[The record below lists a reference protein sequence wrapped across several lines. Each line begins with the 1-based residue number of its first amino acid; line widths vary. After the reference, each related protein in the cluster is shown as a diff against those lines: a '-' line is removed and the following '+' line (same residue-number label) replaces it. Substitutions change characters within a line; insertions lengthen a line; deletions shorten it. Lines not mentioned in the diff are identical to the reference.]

1 MSNKVSVELS
11 MNTTGYQEGINSAI
25 DSTKKYETETRKVA
39 DAQVNLM
46 KEFKA
51 SRRAA
56 QNLAAG
62 FVQLDD
68 SVKNSA
74 FGRDMANQLNEASEK
89 AAYFINLQGD
99 IRDGLNTLA
108 SETAALD
115 LLTTGIS
122 AIGGVASA
130 SAGAIALFTG
140 NEEDAQRAVVLFT
153 TAQSLLNTVVS
164 TYNGIKTIQNALL
177 VKGIT
182 GTTGST
188 AATNANTVATKAG
201 AAAQALFNKIAMAN
215 PYVLLATAIIGV
227 TAAIATFVA
236 FSGESKEAQEED
248 NKAKERAKEINDA
261 YYDTYNNNLSETLG
275 NYTKLQVEW
284 NNLKSASEKNKWIKD
299 NADAFHNLG
308 YEITDTGSAEKFFVD
323 NEAKVIA
330 SFVARAEAA
339 AIAAKQVEIFNQALR
354 DIPKPGDIK
363 SAEWFLNQGL
373 SIDGREDK
381 NKGIGRFEYKY
392 EVTEEDSKKVTQK
405 RLAEARKSSKQ
416 LGKLQ
421 VDAEKRANKRAAE
434 VGVKTYTQTRE
445 KLLKPKHGSSNTDEI
460 LNKNSLA
467 YAEKELKD
475 LQQQLNEIDITDL
488 KAVKHLQEE
497 IERAKKE
504 VSKRKI
510 ALGLEVET
518 KIVKGSSGW
527 WDKQIK
533 DLEEAQKKLAEG
545 SQEWFNIDDKIKELE
560 DTRKLLTEGVTIE
573 GNTKIGRALRGDFEH
588 SMQGYSDAI
597 SALQDKLQNIDWS
610 TPEGAKQFDE
620 YVTKIQQFK
629 EELSNLTEL
638 WETAMM
644 TPAEKAKK
652 NLEDT
657 VNSINRIGNAVNAT
671 GELFN
676 ALGEA
681 TDSKE
686 LKIAG
691 IVAQAVATV
700 ALSFAEALR
709 TAKHWT
715 EWLAFGVT
723 GLTTMVSMISSIKQ
737 ATAGSYAEGGIVGG
751 HSYTGDKLLA
761 RVNSGE
767 MVLNNR
773 QQRNLFNLLD
783 TGLMPQRGVTN
794 IQVTGVVRGT
804 DLLLVQKNTNK
815 VRAKA
820 GSKIYF

>member
-11 MNTTGYQEGINSAI
+11 MNTTGYQEGINNAI

-39 DAQVNLM
+39 AAQVNLM

-51 SRRAA
+51 SRREA
-56 QNLAAG
+56 QNLVAG

-68 SVKNSA
+68 AVKNSA

-182 GTTGST
+182 GTSAST

-236 FSGESKEAQEED
+236 FSGKSKDAQEEE
-248 NKAKERAKEINDA
+248 NKAKERAKEVNDA
-261 YYDTYNNNLSETLG
+261 YYDTYNNNLSATLG

-284 NNLKSASEKNKWIKD
+284 NNLKSESEKNQWIKD
-299 NADAFHNLG
+299 NAEAFHNLG

-323 NEAKVIA
+323 NEAQVIA

-363 SAEWFLNQGL
+363 SAEWFLKQGL
-373 SIDGREDK
+373 STDGRRDK
-381 NKGIGRFEYKY
+381 NKGPLRFEYKY
-392 EVTEEDSKKVTQK
+392 EVTEEDSKKITQK
-405 RLAEARKSSKQ
+405 RLAEARNSSKQ

-421 VDAEKRANKRAAE
+421 LKAEKEANKRAAE
-434 VGVKTYTQTRE
+434 VGVKTYTQTRD
-445 KLLKPKHGSSNTDEI
+445 KLLKPKHGSSHEEI

-467 YAEKELKD
+467 YAENELKD
-475 LQQQLNEIDITDL
+475 FQDQLNKIDITDL

-510 ALGLEVET
+510 ALGLEAEV
-518 KIVKGSSGW
+518 KIVKGSSSW

-533 DLEEAQKKLAEG
+533 DLEEAQKKLVEG
-545 SQEWFNIDDKIKELE
+545 SQEWFDIDDKIKKLE
-560 DTRKLLTEGVTIE
+560 DTRKLLTEGVTID
-573 GNTKIGRALRGDFEH
+573 GNADIERAVHGDFEH
-588 SMQGYSDAI
+588 SIQGYSDAI
-597 SALQDKLQNIDWS
+597 SALQDKLQSIDWS
-610 TPEGAKQFDE
+610 TPEGTKQFDE

-629 EELSNLTEL
+629 EELSKLTEV

-644 TPAEKAKK
+644 TPTEKAKK
-652 NLEDT
+652 NLEET
-657 VNSINRIGNAVNAT
+657 VTSINRVGNAINAT
-671 GELFN
+671 GELFS

-700 ALSFAEALR
+700 ALSYAEALR
-709 TAKHWT
+709 SAKHWT
-715 EWLAFGVT
+715 EWLAFGIT

-737 ATAGSYAEGGIVGG
+737 ATAGSYAEGGIIGG
-751 HSYTGDKLLA
+751 SSYSGDRLIA

-767 MVLNNR
+767 MVLNTR

-783 TGLMPQRGVTN
+783 TGLMPQKGVTN
-794 IQVTGVVRGT
+794 VQVTGVVRGT

>member
-11 MNTTGYQEGINSAI
+11 MNTTGYQEGINNAI

-39 DAQVNLM
+39 AAQVNLM

-51 SRRAA
+51 SRREA
-56 QNLAAG
+56 QNLVAG

-68 SVKNSA
+68 AVKNSA
-74 FGRDMANQLNEASEK
+74 FGREMANQLNEASEK

-177 VKGIT
+177 VKGVT
-182 GTTGST
+182 GTSAST

-227 TAAIATFVA
+227 TAAIAAFVA
-236 FSGESKEAQEED
+236 FSGKSKDAQEEE

-261 YYDTYNNNLSETLG
+261 YYDSYNTNLSDTLG
-275 NYTKLQVEW
+275 NYTKLQTEW
-284 NNLKSASEKNKWIKD
+284 KNLKSESEKNKWIKD
-299 NADAFHNLG
+299 NAEEFHNLG
-308 YEITDTGSAEKFFVD
+308 YEVNNTVDAENLFVG
-323 NEAKVIA
+323 NEDKVIT
-330 SFVARAEAA
+330 SLVARAKAA
-339 AIAAKQVEIFNQALR
+339 AYAAEQQEVFNQALR
-354 DIPKPGDIK
+354 DLPKAGDIK
-363 SAEWFLNQGL
+363 PASWFLNQGL
-373 SIDGREDK
+373 PIKDRQNK
-381 NKGIGRFEYKY
+381 NKNPFRFQDQY
-392 EVTEEDSKKVTQK
+392 EVTKEDEETTRKKK
-405 RLAEARKSSKQ
+405 IGEATETAKQ

-421 VDAEKRANKRAAE
+421 LKAEKESNKNAAK
-434 VGVKTYTQTRE
+434 VGVKVYKQTRN
-445 KLLKPKHGSSNTDEI
+445 KLLKPKHDSQNTEEI

-467 YAEKELKD
+467 YAEKELKA

-497 IERAKKE
+497 IEKAKKE

-533 DLEEAQKKLAEG
+533 DLEEEQKKLAEG
-545 SQEWFNIDDKIKELE
+545 SPEWFNIDDKIKELE
-560 DTRKLLTEGVTIE
+560 DTRKLLTEGVTID
-573 GNTKIGRALRGDFEH
+573 GNAKIESSLRGDFEH

-610 TPEGAKQFDE
+610 TPEGAKQFE
-620 YVTKIQQFK
+620 QYVEKIQQFK
-629 EELSNLTEL
+629 EALSKLSEA

-644 TPAEKAKK
+644 TPTEKANKK
-652 NLEDT
+652 LEET
-657 VNSINRIGNAVNAT
+657 VTSINKVGNAVNAT

-700 ALSFAEALR
+700 ALSYAEALKSTR
-709 TAKHWT
+709 TWVD
-715 EWLAFGVT
+715 WLAFGIT

-751 HSYTGDKLLA
+751 SSYSGDRLLA
-761 RVNSGE
+761 RVNSSE
-767 MVLNNR
+767 MILNSR

-783 TGLMPQRGVTN
+783 TGLMPQKGVTN
-794 IQVTGVVRGT
+794 VQVTGVVRGT

>member
-11 MNTTGYQEGINSAI
+11 MNTTGYQEGINNAI

-39 DAQVNLM
+39 AAQVNLM

-51 SRRAA
+51 SRREA
-56 QNLAAG
+56 QNLVAG

-68 SVKNSA
+68 AVKNSA
-74 FGRDMANQLNEASEK
+74 FGREMASQLNEASEK

-182 GTTGST
+182 GTSAST

-236 FSGESKEAQEED
+236 FSGKSKDAQEAE
-248 NKAKERAKEINDA
+248 NEAKERAKEINDA
-261 YYDTYNNNLSETLG
+261 YYDTYNTNLSDTLG
-275 NYTKLQVEW
+275 NYTKLQTEW
-284 NNLKSASEKNKWIKD
+284 KNLKSESEKNKWIKD
-299 NADAFHNLG
+299 NAEEFHNLG
-308 YEITDTGSAEKFFVD
+308 YEVNNTVDAENLFVG
-323 NEAKVIA
+323 NEDKVIA
-330 SFVARAEAA
+330 SLVARAKAA
-339 AIAAKQVEIFNQALR
+339 AYAAEQQEVFNQALKS
-354 DIPKPGDIK
+354 IPKAGDIK
-363 SAEWFLNQGL
+363 PASWFLNQGL
-373 SIDGREDK
+373 SIKDRQNK
-381 NKGIGRFEYKY
+381 NKNPFRFQDQY
-392 EVTEEDSKKVTQK
+392 EVTKEDEEATRKKK
-405 RLAEARKSSKQ
+405 IGEATETAKQ

-421 VDAEKRANKRAAE
+421 VKAEKESNKNAAE
-434 VGVKTYTQTRE
+434 AGVKTYTQTRE
-445 KLLKPKHGSSNTDEI
+445 KLLKPKRGSSDTEEI
-460 LNKNSLA
+460 LNKNSLE

-475 LQQQLNEIDITDL
+475 LQQQLNKIDITDL

-497 IERAKKE
+497 IEKAKKE

-510 ALGLEVET
+510 ALGLEIET
-518 KIVKGSSGW
+518 KIVKGSSVW

-533 DLEEAQKKLAEG
+533 DLEDAQKKLAEG
-545 SQEWFNIDDKIKELE
+545 SPEWFNIDDKIKELE
-560 DTRKLLTEGVTIE
+560 ATRKLLTEGVTIE
-573 GNTKIGRALRGDFEH
+573 GNGKIESAVRGDFEH

-610 TPEGAKQFDE
+610 TPEGAKQFE
-620 YVTKIQQFK
+620 QYVEKIQQFK
-629 EELSNLTEL
+629 EALSKLSEV

-644 TPAEKAKK
+644 TPTEKAQKK
-652 NLEDT
+652 LEET
-657 VNSINRIGNAVNAT
+657 VTSINRVGNAINAT
-671 GELFN
+671 GQLFS

-681 TDSKE
+681 ADSKE

-709 TAKHWT
+709 SAKHWT

-751 HSYTGDKLLA
+751 SSYSGDRLIA
-761 RVNSGE
+761 RINSGE
-767 MVLNNR
+767 MVLNKR

-783 TGLMPQRGVTN
+783 TGLMPQKGVTHV
-794 IQVTGVVRGT
+794 QVTGVVRGT

>member
-11 MNTTGYQEGINSAI
+11 MNTTGYQEGINNAI

-39 DAQVNLM
+39 AAQVNLM

-51 SRRAA
+51 SRREA
-56 QNLAAG
+56 QNLVAG

-68 SVKNSA
+68 AVKNSA
-74 FGRDMANQLNEASEK
+74 FGREMASQLNEASEK

-153 TAQSLLNTVVS
+153 TAQSVLNTVVS

-182 GTTGST
+182 ATTGST

-236 FSGESKEAQEED
+236 FSGKSKDAQEEE
-248 NKAKERAKEINDA
+248 NKAKERAKEVNDA
-261 YYDTYNNNLSETLG
+261 YYDTYNTNLSDTLG
-275 NYTKLQVEW
+275 NYTKLQTEW
-284 NNLKSASEKNKWIKD
+284 KNLKSEAEKNKWIKD
-299 NADAFHNLG
+299 NAEAFHNLG
-308 YEITDTGSAEKFFVD
+308 YEINSTVDAEKFFVG
-323 NEAKVIA
+323 NEDEVVA
-330 SFVARAEAA
+330 SLVARAKAA
-339 AIAAKQVEIFNQALR
+339 AYAAQQQEAFNQALKGL
-354 DIPKPGDIK
+354 PKAGDIK
-363 SAEWFLNQGL
+363 PASWFLNQGL
-373 SIDGREDK
+373 SIKDRQNK
-381 NKGIGRFEYKY
+381 NKNPFRFQDQY
-392 EVTEEDSKKVTQK
+392 EVTEED
-405 RLAEARKSSKQ
+405 AEATRKKKIDEATKTATQ
-416 LGKLQ
+416 IGKMQ
-421 VDAEKRANKRAAE
+421 IKAEKEANEHAAK
-434 VGVKTYTQTRE
+434 VGVKAYTQTRE
-445 KLLKPKHGSSNTDEI
+445 KLRKNKHGGSDTEEI
-460 LNKNSLA
+460 LDKNSLA
-467 YAEKELKD
+467 YAEKELKYF
-475 LQQQLNEIDITDL
+475 QEQLNKIDITDL
-488 KAVKHLQEE
+488 DAVKHLQEE

-510 ALGLEVET
+510 ALGLEGEV

-533 DLEEAQKKLAEG
+533 DLKEAQKKLAEG
-545 SQEWFNIDDKIKELE
+545 SQEWFDIDDKIKELE
-560 DTRKLLTEGVTIE
+560 DTRKLQTEGFTTYGNAKIE
-573 GNTKIGRALRGDFEH
+573 HAVRGDFEH

-597 SALQDKLQNIDWS
+597 SALQDKLQNVDWS

-620 YVTKIQQFK
+620 YVEKIQQFK
-629 EELSNLTEL
+629 EELSKLSEI

-644 TPAEKAKK
+644 TPTEKAQKK
-652 NLEDT
+652 LEET
-657 VNSINRIGNAVNAT
+657 VTSINRVGNAINAT

-691 IVAQAVATV
+691 IIAQAVATV
-700 ALSFAEALR
+700 ALSYAEALR
-709 TAKHWT
+709 STKHWT
-715 EWLAFGVT
+715 TWLAFGIT

-737 ATAGSYAEGGIVGG
+737 ATAGSYAEGGIIGG
-751 HSYTGDKLLA
+751 SSYYGDRLIA

-767 MVLNNR
+767 MVLNSR

-783 TGLMPQRGVTN
+783 TGLMPQKGVTN
-794 IQVTGVVRGT
+794 VQVTGVVRGT

>member
-11 MNTTGYQEGINSAI
+11 MNTTGYQEGINNAI

-68 SVKNSA
+68 AVKNSA

-130 SAGAIALFTG
+130 AAGSIALFTG

-182 GTTGST
+182 GTTAST

-236 FSGESKEAQEED
+236 FSGKSKDAQEAE
-248 NKAKERAKEINDA
+248 NQAKERAKEVNDA

-275 NYTKLQVEW
+275 NYTKLQTEW
-284 NNLKSASEKNKWIKD
+284 KNLKSEAEKNKWIKD
-299 NADAFHNLG
+299 NAEAFHNLG
-308 YEITDTGSAEKFFVD
+308 YKINNTADAEKFFIE
-323 NEAKVIA
+323 NEEKVID

-339 AIAAKQVEIFNQALR
+339 ALAAQQVEIFNQALR

-363 SAEWFLNQGL
+363 SAEWFLKQGL
-373 SIDGREDK
+373 STDGRRDK
-381 NKGIGRFEYKY
+381 NKGPLRFEYKY
-392 EVTEEDSKKVTQK
+392 EVTEEDSKKITQK
-405 RLAEARKSSKQ
+405 RLDKARKSAKQ

-421 VDAEKRANKRAAE
+421 VEAEKESNKLAAE
-434 VGVKTYTQTRE
+434 VGVKTYTQTRN
-445 KLLKPKHGSSNTDEI
+445 KLLKPKHDSQNTEEL

-467 YAEKELKD
+467 YAEKELKEFQD
-475 LQQQLNEIDITDL
+475 QLNKIDITDL

-510 ALGLEVET
+510 ALGLEVEV

-533 DLEEAQKKLAEG
+533 DLEEAQKNLVVG
-545 SQEWFNIDDKIKELE
+545 SQEWFDIDDKIKELE
-560 DTRKLLTEGVTIE
+560 DTRKLLTEGVTIDGKANIE
-573 GNTKIGRALRGDFEH
+573 RAVRGDFEH

-597 SALQDKLQNIDWS
+597 SALQDKLQSIDWS
-610 TPEGAKQFDE
+610 TPEGTKQFDE
-620 YVTKIQQFK
+620 YIEKIQQFK
-629 EELSNLTEL
+629 EELSKLSEV

-644 TPAEKAKK
+644 TPTEKAKK
-652 NLEDT
+652 DLEET
-657 VNSINRIGNAVNAT
+657 VTSINRVGNAINAT
-671 GELFN
+671 GQLFS

-681 TDSKE
+681 ADSKE

-761 RVNSGE
+761 RVNSQE
-767 MVLNNR
+767 LILNKR
-773 QQRNLFNLLD
+773 QQQSLLNQLD
-783 TGLMPQRGVTN
+783 NNKIYGIIPKVE
-794 IQVTGVVRGT
+794 VTGKIRGT
-804 DLLLVQKNTNK
+804 DILLVAKNTNK
-815 VRAKA
+815 VLSKA
-820 GSKIYF
+820 GSSISF

>member
-11 MNTTGYQEGINSAI
+11 MNTTGYQEGINNAI

-39 DAQVNLM
+39 AAQVNLM

-51 SRRAA
+51 SRREA
-56 QNLAAG
+56 QNLVAG

-68 SVKNSA
+68 AVKNSA
-74 FGRDMANQLNEASEK
+74 FGREMASQLNEASEK

-177 VKGIT
+177 VKGVT
-182 GTTGST
+182 GTSLST

-236 FSGESKEAQEED
+236 FSGKSKDAQEEE
-248 NKAKERAKEINDA
+248 NKAKERAKEVNDA
-261 YYDTYNNNLSETLG
+261 YYDTYNTNLSDTLG
-275 NYTKLQVEW
+275 NYTKLQTEW
-284 NNLKSASEKNKWIKD
+284 NNLTSESEKNQWIKD
-299 NADAFHNLG
+299 NAEAFHNLG
-308 YEITDTGSAEKFFVD
+308 YEITDTRSAEKFFVD

-339 AIAAKQVEIFNQALR
+339 AIAAQQVEIFNQALR
-354 DIPKPGDIK
+354 DLPKAGDIK
-363 SAEWFLNQGL
+363 SAEWFLKQGL
-373 SIDGREDK
+373 SIKGREDK

-392 EVTEEDSKKVTQK
+392 EVTEEDSKKITQK
-405 RLAEARKSSKQ
+405 RLDEARKASKQ

-421 VDAEKRANKRAAE
+421 LEAEKRANKRAAE

-445 KLLKPKHGSSNTDEI
+445 KLQKNKHGSSYEEEI
-460 LNKNSLA
+460 LNENSLA

-488 KAVKHLQEE
+488 EAVKHLQEE

-510 ALGLEVET
+510 ALGLEVEV
-518 KIVKGSSGW
+518 KIVKGSSSW

-533 DLEEAQKKLAEG
+533 DLEEEQKKLAEG
-545 SQEWFNIDDKIKELE
+545 SQEWFDIDDKIKELE
-560 DTRKLLTEGVTIE
+560 ELLNAKDINNSMKDIYKNWDSKSYFSYLKDFNLEEDKPLKSMSKGMRKKLEIATALAHKPKLLILDEPTSGLDPVVRSEVLDIFQKFIE
-573 GNTKIGRALRGDFEH
+573 DEEH
-588 SMQGYSDAI
+588 SILLSTHITSDLEHIADEI
-597 SALQDKLQNIDWS
+597 IFIDNGKMLFQKSRDEIMDNYGILKCDIDYFPNVDKKDMIAYKK
-610 TPEGAKQFDE
+610 AKYAYEILVKD
-620 YVTKIQQFK
+620 K
-629 EELSNLTEL
+629 
-638 WETAMM
+638 
-644 TPAEKAKK
+644 EKASRKYSNSVIDK
-652 NLEDT
+652 ITLEDLMLL
-657 VNSINRIGNAVNAT
+657 IIK
-671 GELFN
+671 GE
-676 ALGEA
+676 
-681 TDSKE
+681 
-686 LKIAG
+686 
-691 IVAQAVATV
+691 
-700 ALSFAEALR
+700 
-709 TAKHWT
+709 
-715 EWLAFGVT
+715 
-723 GLTTMVSMISSIKQ
+723 
-737 ATAGSYAEGGIVGG
+737 
-751 HSYTGDKLLA
+751 
-761 RVNSGE
+761 
-767 MVLNNR
+767 
-773 QQRNLFNLLD
+773 
-783 TGLMPQRGVTN
+783 
-794 IQVTGVVRGT
+794 
-804 DLLLVQKNTNK
+804 K
-815 VRAKA
+815 VC
-820 GSKIYF
+820 

>member
-11 MNTTGYQEGINSAI
+11 MNTTGYQEGINNAI

-68 SVKNSA
+68 AVKNSA

-130 SAGAIALFTG
+130 AAGSIALFTG

-182 GTTGST
+182 GTTAST

-236 FSGESKEAQEED
+236 FSGKSKDAQEAE
-248 NKAKERAKEINDA
+248 NQAKERAKEVNDA

-275 NYTKLQVEW
+275 NYTKLQTEW
-284 NNLKSASEKNKWIKD
+284 KNLKSEAEKNKWIKD
-299 NADAFHNLG
+299 NAEAFHNLG
-308 YEITDTGSAEKFFVD
+308 YEINNTADAEKFFIE
-323 NEAKVIA
+323 NEEKVID

-339 AIAAKQVEIFNQALR
+339 ALAAQQVEIFNQALR

-363 SAEWFLNQGL
+363 SAEWFLKQGL
-373 SIDGREDK
+373 STDGRRDK
-381 NKGIGRFEYKY
+381 NKGPLRFEYKY
-392 EVTEEDSKKVTQK
+392 EVTEEDSKKITQK
-405 RLAEARKSSKQ
+405 RLDKARKSAKQ

-421 VDAEKRANKRAAE
+421 VEAEKESNKLAAE
-434 VGVKTYTQTRE
+434 VGVKTYTQTRN
-445 KLLKPKHGSSNTDEI
+445 KLLKPKHDSQNTEEL

-467 YAEKELKD
+467 YAEKELKEFQD
-475 LQQQLNEIDITDL
+475 QLNKIDITDL

-510 ALGLEVET
+510 ALGLEVEV

-533 DLEEAQKKLAEG
+533 DLEEAQKNLVVG
-545 SQEWFNIDDKIKELE
+545 SQEWFDIDDKIKELE
-560 DTRKLLTEGVTIE
+560 DTRKLLTEGVTIDGKANIE
-573 GNTKIGRALRGDFEH
+573 RALRGDFEH

-597 SALQDKLQNIDWS
+597 SALQDKLQSIDWS
-610 TPEGAKQFDE
+610 TPEGTKQFDE
-620 YVTKIQQFK
+620 YIEKIQQFK
-629 EELSNLTEL
+629 EELSKLSEV

-644 TPAEKAKK
+644 TPTEKAKK
-652 NLEDT
+652 DLEET
-657 VNSINRIGNAVNAT
+657 VTSINRVGNAINAT
-671 GELFN
+671 GQLFS

-681 TDSKE
+681 ADSKE

-761 RVNSGE
+761 RVNSQE
-767 MVLNNR
+767 LILNKR
-773 QQRNLFNLLD
+773 QQQSLLNQLD
-783 TGLMPQRGVTN
+783 NNKIYGIIPKVE
-794 IQVTGVVRGT
+794 VTGKIRGT
-804 DLLLVQKNTNK
+804 DILLVAKNTNK
-815 VRAKA
+815 VLSKA
-820 GSKIYF
+820 GSSISF